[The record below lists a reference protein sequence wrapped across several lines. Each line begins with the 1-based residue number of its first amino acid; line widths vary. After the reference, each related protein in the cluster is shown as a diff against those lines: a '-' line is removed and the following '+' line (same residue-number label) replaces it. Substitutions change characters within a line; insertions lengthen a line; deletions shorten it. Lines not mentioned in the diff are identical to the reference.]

1 MKYPEKVNL
10 KGHNVAFVFACFEDR
25 KKDQLQKAT
34 WLFFRGE
41 GSILEL
47 DCVDNT
53 ALYIY

>member
-10 KGHNVAFVFACFEDR
+10 EGHSVAFVFACFEDR

-47 DCVDNT
+47 DCVDYT